1 MIIISTHV
9 HTLVHNY
16 PPFSI
21 STHVEFIIVLKTKDF
36 VKTKEKFWIAVRL
49 RRGAPK
55 RYLSF
60 CSFMSTADRH
70 HLPKTCQMSN
80 DTVKMTKFQM
90 KKCQNDIVK
99 KSNLSNEYL
108 MKCLSSSGT
117 LVTI

>member
-36 VKTKEKFWIAVRL
+36 LKTKEKFWIAVRL
-49 RRGAPK
+49 RRAPM
-55 RYLSF
+55 RSLSF
-60 CSFMSTADRH
+60 CTFMSTADRYH
-70 HLPKTCQMSN
+70 QPKTCQMSN

-90 KKCQNDIVK
+90 TKWQNDIVK
-99 KSNLSNEYL
+99 TSNLSNEYL

-117 LVTI
+117 LVSI